1 MLCIMGTIRLPADRM
16 AAARAPM
23 AAMINATRAEAG
35 CLEYAFAEDVL
46 EPGLIR
52 VSERWTDQ
60 AALDAHAASAHMQVW
75 RAALREIGV
84 LDRDLT
90 LYDIGHP
97 RPL

>member
-1 MLCIMGTIRLPADRM
+1 MLCIMGTIRLPAERM

-84 LDRDLT
+84 LGRDLA
-90 LYDIGHP
+90 LYDLANP

>member
-1 MLCIMGTIRLPADRM
+1 MLCIMGTIRLPAERM
-16 AAARAPM
+16 AEARAPM
-23 AAMINATRAEAG
+23 AAMIGATRAEAG
-35 CLEYAFAEDVL
+35 CIEYAFAEDVL

-52 VSERWTDQ
+52 VSERWADQ

-84 LDRDLT
+84 LGRDLA
-90 LYDIGHP
+90 LYDIANP

>member
-1 MLCIMGTIRLPADRM
+1 MLCIMGTIRLPAERM

-23 AAMINATRAEAG
+23 AAMITATRAETG

-46 EPGLIR
+46 DPGLIR
-52 VSERWTDQ
+52 VSERWTDRQ
-60 AALDAHAASAHMQVW
+60 ALDAHAASAHMQVW

-84 LDRDLT
+84 LGRDLA
-90 LYDIGHP
+90 LYDLANP